1 MATHGAR
8 GRSGGRPTLEEVAAR
23 AGVGRGTVSR
33 VINGSPRV
41 SDTTRAAVEAAVA
54 ELGYVPNPAARALAA
69 NRTDAI
75 ALVVPEPETR
85 FFAEPYFSDILKGV
99 GAELADTE
107 MQLLLIF
114 AGSDKERRRLAQ
126 YLAAHRVD
134 GVLLVSVHADDPLP
148 DLLSQLEIP
157 AVISGP
163 RSAAETLTSVDSDN
177 YGGGRSAV
185 EHLVSRGRT
194 RIAHITGHL
203 DVYGAQRR
211 VDGYRD
217 ALRDA
222 GVDGDERLIEPGD
235 FTEEGGR
242 RAMETLLARRPH
254 LDAVFAASDVTA
266 AGARQVLREAGA
278 ARGGPPYPRR
288 RRPRRLRRLGHRPPH
303 GPAPHQRP
311 PAHRGDGPQDD
322 RPAPHRDRGPT
333 SGDVAGPGAAPDG
346 AGHGVGAT
354 DLVLSGCWAPPAL
367 PAPPRLPGPG
377 PGLCVVRRPGGWSRT
392 NASGVDGSWRAPCER
407 RGDDRPVRG
416 RPAVCSRPASAAT
429 VSPRPAPRRSG

>member
-1 MATHGAR
+1 MASHGAR

-41 SDTTRAAVEAAVA
+41 SDATRAAVEAAVA
-54 ELGYVPNPAARALAA
+54 ELGYVPNTAARALAA

-85 FFAEPYFSDILKGV
+85 FFSEPYFSDMLKGV
-99 GAELADTE
+99 GAELSETE

-114 AGSDKERRRLAQ
+114 AGSDRERERLAQ

-163 RSAAETLTSVDSDN
+163 RSAAESLASVDSDN
-177 YGGGRSAV
+177 YGGARSAV
-185 EHLVSRGRT
+185 EHLLSRGR
-194 RIAHITGHL
+194 RHVAHITGRL

-211 VDGYRD
+211 ADGYRE

-222 GVDGDERLIEPGD
+222 GHPADEQLIEAGD

-242 RAMETLLARRPH
+242 RAMLELLRRRPAV
-254 LDAVFAASDVTA
+254 DAVFAASDVTA
-266 AGARQVLREAGA
+266 AGARQALREVGRRIPDDVALVGYDDSA
-278 ARGGPPYPRR
+278 IARHMEPPLTSVRQPIEGMGRAMIDLLLTEIAD
-288 RRPRRLRRLGHRPPH
+288 RRPAASRGLER
-303 GPAPHQRP
+303 HQ
-311 PAHRGDGPQDD
+311 
-322 RPAPHRDRGPT
+322 
-333 SGDVAGPGAAPDG
+333 V
-346 AGHGVGAT
+346 VLAT
-354 DLVLSGCWAPPAL
+354 ELVE
-367 PAPPRLPGPG
+367 R
-377 PGLCVVRRPGGWSRT
+377 
-392 NASGVDGSWRAPCER
+392 ASS
-407 RGDDRPVRG
+407 
-416 RPAVCSRPASAAT
+416 
-429 VSPRPAPRRSG
+429 